1 MGFTRAAVGGKITA
15 AMYNELADA
24 PRIYTFV
31 DALDRDGEATMV
43 KGDLGYQVD
52 TDITYR
58 YDGSAWREWYVPW
71 RAYTPTTTNVSGGT
85 RAASYTRLGD
95 LVQVSIMH
103 TFAGADLT
111 GQPTYSLPVN
121 HVSAAVEWLDGT
133 VLIRDNS
140 AAAEHLGVVR
150 KNAVGAIA
158 PYSLLASGTYVSFAN
173 VNATTPFTWAID
185 DTLVMNFSYRAA

>member
-1 MGFTRAAVGGKITA
+1 MGFTRATVGGKITA

-24 PRIYTFV
+24 PRFYTWPTS
-31 DALDRDGEATMV
+31 AQRASTTSMS
-43 KGDLGYQVD
+43 KGDFGYQVD

-58 YDGSAWREWYVPW
+58 FDGSTWREWYVPW

-85 RAASYTRLGD
+85 IAASYTRLGD

-103 TFAGADLT
+103 TFAGANLT

-121 HVSAAVEWLDGT
+121 HLNTSVEWLEGT
-133 VLIRDNS
+133 VLLRDNS
-140 AAAEHLGVVR
+140 PAAEYLGVVR
-150 KNAVGAIA
+150 KNSTTAIA
-158 PYSLLASGTYVSFAN
+158 PYSFLASGTYVSFAN
-173 VNATTPFTWAID
+173 VNATTPFTWAVD